1 MNQARQAAQEIV
13 DTHIPERSLAV
24 KAFTARIEQAARE
37 IHAPLLEKV
46 RELAY
51 IVNGIAEAGGISGS
65 GGKRLQE
72 MARELLALLGEEK

>member
-37 IHAPLLEKV
+37 IHAPLLEKA
-46 RELAY
+46 RRLAVLGLQTNDLD
-51 IVNGIAEAGGISGS
+51 ILEASS
-65 GGKRLQE
+65 
-72 MARELLALLGEEK
+72 ELLALLGEEK